1 MALKSMTI
9 GKHVIRW
16 KLYTSLL
23 MIFAG
28 AVIASKFDSLYAI
41 VFGALIAV
49 AGCFLNQQPIS
60 WLSKG
65 KA

>member
-1 MALKSMTI
+1 MPDKELFI
-9 GKHVIRW
+9 GKRVNRW

-41 VFGALIAV
+41 VGGALIAV
-49 AGCFLNQQPIS
+49 LGCYINQESIE
-60 WLSKG
+60 WMCKG
-65 KA
+65 KG

>member
-1 MALKSMTI
+1 MPDKELFI
-9 GKHVIRW
+9 GKRVNRW

-41 VFGALIAV
+41 VGGALIAV
-49 AGCFLNQQPIS
+49 LGCYINQESIE
-60 WLSKG
+60 WMWKG
-65 KA
+65 KG